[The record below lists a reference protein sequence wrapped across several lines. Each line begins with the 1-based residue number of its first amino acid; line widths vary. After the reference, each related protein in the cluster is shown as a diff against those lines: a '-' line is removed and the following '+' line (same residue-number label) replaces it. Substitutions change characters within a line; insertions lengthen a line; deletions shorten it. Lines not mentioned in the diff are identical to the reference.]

1 MNLDMLLCPDCFSP
15 NVDQSVWVST
25 LNPEPSSLNGRGECL
40 DKVYCNSCD
49 TEHKAHHCHQL
60 TINLEESVL
69 LWLKHQWADR
79 DRVFDGDPRPLA
91 TWLMRWDFQVDT
103 WDPGSRD
110 GPWECES
117 CGKPY
122 AGRLVKV
129 QVGGGEPY
137 PGEEE
142 TQLRNKIVCPACV
155 PRDKSEAPAPVDQA
169 SELRKQ
175 VGDLPTTIKEDKE

>member
-15 NVDQSVWVST
+15 NVDRSVWVSM
-25 LNPEPSSLNGRGECL
+25 LDNAVGGECL
-40 DKVYCNSCD
+40 DELHCNSCG
-49 TEHKAHHCHQL
+49 ESFKHREAKEL
-60 TINLEESVL
+60 TVNLEELTL

-91 TWLMRWDFQVDT
+91 AWLMRWDFQVDT

-129 QVGGGEPY
+129 HVEDDEPQEHD
-137 PGEEE
+137 G
-142 TQLRNKIVCPACV
+142 QLRSKIVCPACV
-155 PRDKSEAPAPVDQA
+155 PRDKIETPAPVDQA

-175 VGDLPTTIKEDKE
+175 VRDLPMTIKPEEDKE